1 MFFENKD
8 GFQFRSIDGMCEGA
22 LMEDRDKFK
31 YTYTQQGVE
40 GTSGFYNIETVQF
53 PDKANHI
60 EKMRYGAY
68 KSLAIGISIPS
79 SPQTAQSTQTG
90 ATSDKKSHLL
100 GQSLDLEK

>member
-1 MFFENKD
+1 MVKVMYPWLQSGYMFFENKD

-68 KSLAIGISIPS
+68 KSLAIGISIPKPTDS
-79 SPQTAQSTQTG
+79 Q
-90 ATSDKKSHLL
+90 
-100 GQSLDLEK
+100 

>member
-1 MFFENKD
+1 
-8 GFQFRSIDGMCEGA
+8 
-22 LMEDRDKFK
+22 MEDRDKFK

-68 KSLAIGISIPS
+68 KSLAIGISIPAYRQ
-79 SPQTAQSTQTG
+79 PMTQTG